1 MPVLTDAAAFDRA
14 TEPILR
20 ILDRELALRI
30 LEIHGDEDLQDRIE
44 VLADKANEGELTD
57 SERAEYEGYIQGNN
71 FIAVLQ
77 ARARRLLA
85 S

>member
-1 MPVLTDAAAFDRA
+1 MSTLVDAAAFDRA
-14 TEPILR
+14 TEPVLR
-20 ILDRELALRI
+20 ILNREQATRI
-30 LEIHGDEDLQDRIE
+30 VDFHGDDELQHRIE
-44 VLADKANEGELTD
+44 VLADKANEGEVTD
-57 SERAEYEGYIQGNN
+57 AERAEYEGYVEANS

>member
-1 MPVLTDAAAFDRA
+1 MPSLVDPAAFDRA
-14 TEPILR
+14 TEPVLR
-20 ILDRELALRI
+20 ILNREQAARI
-30 LEIHGDEDLQDRIE
+30 VGFHGDEALQQRIE
-44 VLADKANEGELTD
+44 ELAGKANEGELTD
-57 SERAEYEGYIQGNN
+57 DERGEYEGYVEANH

>member
-1 MPVLTDAAAFDRA
+1 MSSLVDAAAFDRA
-14 TEPILR
+14 TQPVLGILNREQAAQIVDFHGDDELQCR
-20 ILDRELALRI
+20 IEELAS
-30 LEIHGDEDLQDRIE
+30 
-44 VLADKANEGELTD
+44 KANEGELTD
-57 SERAEYEGYIQGNN
+57 AERAEYEGYVEANS

>member
-1 MPVLTDAAAFDRA
+1 MSSPVDAAAFDRA
-14 TEPILR
+14 TQPVLGILN
-20 ILDRELALRI
+20 REQAAQI
-30 LEIHGDEDLQDRIE
+30 VGFHGDDELQGRIE
-44 VLADKANEGELTD
+44 ELSAKANEGELTD
-57 SERAEYEGYIQGNN
+57 AERAEYEGYVEANS

>member
-1 MPVLTDAAAFDRA
+1 MSTLADAAAFDRA
-14 TEPILR
+14 TQPLLR
-20 ILDRELALRI
+20 ILNREQAAQIVDFHGDDEMQRRIEELA
-30 LEIHGDEDLQDRIE
+30 G
-44 VLADKANEGELTD
+44 KANEDELTD
-57 SERAEYEGYIQGNN
+57 AERAEYEGYVEANS